1 MHRKLGKL
9 VLLDASPNSSA
20 DSKNY
25 SWHAQ
30 DENVDPNDLFDG
42 KILTRCR
49 LRPVNWWNYTLASSK
64 LILGHELESAL
75 GTALGVGG
83 SDIFGVNLHRHVR
96 LSSLFS
102 PFLLQRR
109 YPTSKS
115 AVPHI
120 IQSHCTLVFVY
131 ASWCPFSV
139 AAAPYVNALARA
151 FPQLPL
157 VAIDVDEY
165 VKYKW
170 SLRVFYIPK
179 LKIFIA
185 GHVYREFNGSDT
197 DLDEMIDFVW
207 NSIRLLPM
215 GPVRLEG
222 RDFLGPI
229 PSELH
234 PCNDIRLPLAWL
246 VFLACVIYLVGCFV
260 DYRRLCANLIALV
273 KRQSDHIY
281 GLYIVRYR
289 PNIITPPSVSQ

>member
-1 MHRKLGKL
+1 MPSNDILN
-9 VLLDASPNSSA
+9 SPNSSA
-20 DSKNY
+20 DPDSRNY
-25 SWHAQ
+25 SWPSQ
-30 DENVDPNDLFDG
+30 GESVDPNDLFDG
-42 KILTRCR
+42 KVTTRCR
-49 LRPVNWWNYTLASSK
+49 LRPINWWNYTLASPK
-64 LILGHELESAL
+64 LVLGNELESAL
-75 GTALGVGG
+75 GTALGVGS

-96 LSSLFS
+96 ISSLFS

-109 YPTSKS
+109 YPSSKS

-120 IQSHCTLVFVY
+120 IQSHCVLVFIY

-157 VAIDVDEY
+157 IAIDVDEY

-207 NSIRLLPM
+207 NSVRLLPM
-215 GPVRLEG
+215 GPVHLEG

-229 PSELH
+229 PSQLH
-234 PCNDIRLPLAWL
+234 PRNDIRLPLAWL
-246 VFLACVIYLVGCFV
+246 VFLACVTYLVGCFV
-260 DYRRLCANLIALV
+260 DYRRLCTNLIALV
-273 KRQSDHIY
+273 KRQSDHMY

-289 PNIITPPSVSQ
+289 PNTPSVSQ